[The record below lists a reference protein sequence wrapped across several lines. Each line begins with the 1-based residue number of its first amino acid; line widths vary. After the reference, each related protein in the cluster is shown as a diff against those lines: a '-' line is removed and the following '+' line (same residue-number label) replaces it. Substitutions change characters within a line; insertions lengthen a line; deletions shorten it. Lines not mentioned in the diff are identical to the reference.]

1 MLVKIAS
8 QNVMEYRGNAVGVVL
23 KDTVA
28 EKIGPLEMD
37 VMGHLAG
44 IIFMLVFL
52 TRYLD
57 WIKPKMEN

>member
-8 QNVMEYRGNAVGVVL
+8 QVVMEYRGNAVGVVL

-28 EKIGPLEMD
+28 EKIGPLVMD
-37 VMGHLAG
+37 VMDHLVV
-44 IIFMLVFL
+44 ITSMLVFL